1 MSKIRTSND
10 LSDRLSED
18 LAWRKIE
25 LSTIKG
31 LIERREF
38 ESQKNKVLTRSG
50 IAILYAHWEG
60 YIKYAATAYL
70 EFVSMQRNLKYCDL
84 TDNFIAIAMKSR
96 MDEAASTKQATIH
109 NEVIK
114 FLIESMEERIRIPS
128 EGIITTGS
136 NLSSDILRQI
146 LALLGIDYQPY
157 QMKQV
162 LIDEKLLAKRN
173 KIAHGEFLDID
184 VESYREL
191 HKEVIDM
198 MDLFR
203 DQIENHAVQK
213 LYLRSSTSSV
223 VRKSVLEQK

>member
-1 MSKIRTSND
+1 MSKIRTPND
-10 LSDRLSED
+10 LSDRLSTD

-25 LSTIKG
+25 LSAIKG

-38 ESQKNKVLTRSG
+38 ELQKNKVLTRSG

-60 YIKYAATAYL
+60 YIKCAATAYL
-70 EFVSMQRNLKYCDL
+70 EFVSMQRNLRYCDL

-96 MDEAASTKQATIH
+96 LDEAASTKQATIH

-114 FLIESMEERIRIPS
+114 FLIESMEERIKLPK
-128 EGIITTGS
+128 EGVITTGS
-136 NLSSDILRQI
+136 NLSSDVLRQI
-146 LALLGIDYQPY
+146 LALLGIDYRPY
-157 QMKQV
+157 KTKQV

-173 KIAHGEFLDID
+173 CIAHGEFLDVD
-184 VESYREL
+184 VDSYREL
-191 HKEVIDM
+191 HKEVINM

-213 LYLRSSTSSV
+213 LYLRSDISSAS
-223 VRKSVLEQK
+223 RNL

>member
-1 MSKIRTSND
+1 MSKIRTPND

-25 LSTIKG
+25 LSAIKG

-38 ESQKNKVLTRSG
+38 ELQKNKVLTRSG

-60 YIKYAATAYL
+60 YIKCAATAYL
-70 EFVSMQRNLKYCDL
+70 EFVSMQRNLRYCDL

-96 MDEAASTKQATIH
+96 LDEAASTKQVTIH

-114 FLIESMEERIRIPS
+114 FLVESMEERIKIPK
-128 EGIITTGS
+128 EGVITTGS
-136 NLSSDILRQI
+136 NLSSDVLRQI
-146 LALLGIDYQPY
+146 LALLGIDDRPY

-173 KIAHGEFLDID
+173 CIAHGEFLDVD
-184 VESYREL
+184 VDSYREL

-213 LYLRSSTSSV
+213 LYLRAKTSIEML
-223 VRKSVLEQK
+223 KSDK

>member
-1 MSKIRTSND
+1 MSKIRTPND

-25 LSTIKG
+25 LSAIKG

-38 ESQKNKVLTRSG
+38 ELQKNKVLTRSG

-60 YIKYAATAYL
+60 YIKCAATAYL
-70 EFVSMQRNLKYCDL
+70 EFVSMQRDLIYFDL

-96 MDEAASTKQATIH
+96 LDKAASSKQATIH

-114 FLIESMEERIRIPS
+114 FLLESMEERIKIPT
-128 EGIITTGS
+128 EGVITTGS
-136 NLSSDILRQI
+136 NLSSDVLRQI

-157 QMKQV
+157 EMKQV
-162 LIDEKLLAKRN
+162 LIDGKLLAKRN
-173 KIAHGEFLDID
+173 CIAHGEFLDVD
-184 VESYREL
+184 VDSYREL
-191 HKEVIDM
+191 HEEVIGM

-213 LYLRSSTSSV
+213 LYLRSNTSSV
-223 VRKSVLEQK
+223 IRKL

>member
-1 MSKIRTSND
+1 MSKIRTPND

-25 LSTIKG
+25 LSAIKG

-38 ESQKNKVLTRSG
+38 ELQKNKVLTRSG

-60 YIKYAATAYL
+60 YIKCAATAYL
-70 EFVSMQRNLKYCDL
+70 EFVSMQRNLRYCDL

-96 MDEAASTKQATIH
+96 LDEAASTKQATIH

-114 FLIESMEERIRIPS
+114 FLVESMEERIKIPK
-128 EGIITTGS
+128 EGVITTGS

-157 QMKQV
+157 EMKQV

-173 KIAHGEFLDID
+173 YIAHGEFLDVDID
-184 VESYREL
+184 SYREL
-191 HKEVIDM
+191 HREVIDM

-203 DQIENHAVQK
+203 DQIENYAVQK
-213 LYLRSSTSSV
+213 LYLRTKTSIEMV
-223 VRKSVLEQK
+223 KSEE

>member
-1 MSKIRTSND
+1 MSKIRTPND

-25 LSTIKG
+25 LSAIKG
-31 LIERREF
+31 LIERRDF
-38 ESQKNKVLTRSG
+38 ELRKNKVLTRSG

-96 MDEAASTKQATIH
+96 LDEAASTKQATIH

-114 FLIESMEERIRIPS
+114 FLVESMEERIKIPK
-128 EGIITTGS
+128 EGVITTAS
-136 NLSSDILRQI
+136 NLSSDVLRQI

-157 QMKQV
+157 EMKQV

-173 KIAHGEFLDID
+173 QIAHGEFLDVDID
-184 VESYREL
+184 SYREL
-191 HKEVIDM
+191 HKEIIDM

-213 LYLRSSTSSV
+213 LYLRSNASIEII
-223 VRKSVLEQK
+223 KFDK

>member
-1 MSKIRTSND
+1 MSKIRTPND

-25 LSTIKG
+25 LSAIKG

-38 ESQKNKVLTRSG
+38 ELQKNKVLTRSG

-60 YIKYAATAYL
+60 YIKCAATAYL
-70 EFVSMQRNLKYCDL
+70 EFVSMQRNLRYCDL

-96 MDEAASTKQATIH
+96 LDEAASTKQATIH

-114 FLIESMEERIRIPS
+114 FLVESMEERIKIPK
-128 EGIITTGS
+128 EGVITTGS
-136 NLSSDILRQI
+136 NLSSDVLRQI
-146 LALLGIDYQPY
+146 LALLGIDYQQY
-157 QMKQV
+157 EMKQV

-173 KIAHGEFLDID
+173 CIAHGEFLDVD
-184 VESYREL
+184 VDSYREL
-191 HKEVIDM
+191 HREVIDM

-213 LYLRSSTSSV
+213 LYLRANASSV
-223 VRKSVLEQK
+223 IKKM

>member
-1 MSKIRTSND
+1 MSKIRTPND

-25 LSTIKG
+25 LSAIKG

-38 ESQKNKVLTRSG
+38 ELQKNKVLTRSG

-60 YIKYAATAYL
+60 YIKCAATAYL
-70 EFVSMQRNLKYCDL
+70 EFVSMQRNLRYCDL

-96 MDEAASTKQATIH
+96 LDEAASTKQATIH

-114 FLIESMEERIRIPS
+114 FLVESMEERIKIPK
-128 EGIITTGS
+128 EGVITTGS
-136 NLSSDILRQI
+136 NLSSDVLRQI
-146 LALLGIDYQPY
+146 LALLGIDYQQY
-157 QMKQV
+157 EMKQV

-173 KIAHGEFLDID
+173 CIAHGEFLDVD
-184 VESYREL
+184 VDSYREL

-203 DQIENHAVQK
+203 DQIANHSVQK
-213 LYLRSSTSSV
+213 LYLRAKTSIEMV
-223 VRKSVLEQK
+223 KSEE

>member
-1 MSKIRTSND
+1 MSKIRTPND

-25 LSTIKG
+25 LSAIKV
-31 LIERREF
+31 LIERREL
-38 ESQKNKVLTRSG
+38 ELQKNKVLTRSG

-70 EFVSMQRNLKYCDL
+70 EFVSMQRTLRYCDL
-84 TDNFIAIAMKSR
+84 TDNFIAIAMKNR
-96 MDEAASTKQATIH
+96 LDEAASTKQATIH
-109 NEVIK
+109 NEVIN
-114 FLIESMEERIRIPS
+114 FLIESMEERIKIPK
-128 EGIITTGS
+128 EGVITTGS
-136 NLSSDILRQI
+136 NLSSDVLRQI

-157 QMKQV
+157 KTKQV

-173 KIAHGEFLDID
+173 YIAHGEFLDVD
-184 VESYREL
+184 VDSYREL

-198 MDLFR
+198 MNLFR

-213 LYLRSSTSSV
+213 LYLRSNTSSV
-223 VRKSVLEQK
+223 IRKP

>member
-1 MSKIRTSND
+1 MSKIRTPND

-25 LSTIKG
+25 LSAIKG

-38 ESQKNKVLTRSG
+38 ELQKNKVLTRSG

-60 YIKYAATAYL
+60 YIKCAATAYL
-70 EFVSMQRNLKYCDL
+70 EFVSMQRNLRYCDL

-96 MDEAASTKQATIH
+96 IDEAASSKQATIH

-114 FLIESMEERIRIPS
+114 FLLENMEERIKIPK
-128 EGIITTGS
+128 EGVITTGS
-136 NLSSDILRQI
+136 NLSSHVLRQI

-173 KIAHGEFLDID
+173 CIAHGEFLDVD
-184 VESYREL
+184 VDSYREL
-191 HKEVIDM
+191 HREVIDM

-203 DQIENHAVQK
+203 DQIENYVVQK
-213 LYLRSSTSSV
+213 LYLRAKTLIEML
-223 VRKSVLEQK
+223 KSDK

>member
-1 MSKIRTSND
+1 MSKIRTPND

-25 LSTIKG
+25 LSAIKG

-38 ESQKNKVLTRSG
+38 ELQKNKVLTRSG

-60 YIKYAATAYL
+60 YIKCAATAYL
-70 EFVSMQRNLKYCDL
+70 EFVSMQRNLRYCDL

-96 MDEAASTKQATIH
+96 LDEAASTKQATIH

-114 FLIESMEERIRIPS
+114 FLVESMEERIKIPK
-128 EGIITTGS
+128 EGVIITGS
-136 NLSSDILRQI
+136 NLSSDVLRQI
-146 LALLGIDYQPY
+146 LALLGIDDRPY

-173 KIAHGEFLDID
+173 CIAHGEFLDVD
-184 VESYREL
+184 VDSYREL
-191 HKEVIDM
+191 HREVIDM

-213 LYLRSSTSSV
+213 LYLRAKTSIEMV
-223 VRKSVLEQK
+223 KSEE

>member
-1 MSKIRTSND
+1 MSKILTPND

-25 LSTIKG
+25 LSAIKG

-38 ESQKNKVLTRSG
+38 ELQKNKVLTRSG

-60 YIKYAATAYL
+60 YIKYAATSYL
-70 EFVSMQRNLKYCDL
+70 EFVSMQRNLRYCDL

-96 MDEAASTKQATIH
+96 LDEAASTKQATIH

-114 FLIESMEERIRIPS
+114 FLIDSMEERIKIPK
-128 EGIITTGS
+128 EGVITTGS
-136 NLSSDILRQI
+136 NLSSDVLRQI
-146 LALLGIDYQPY
+146 LALLGIDYQQY
-157 QMKQV
+157 EMKQV

-173 KIAHGEFLDID
+173 CIAHGEFLDVD
-184 VESYREL
+184 VDSYREL
-191 HKEVIDM
+191 HREVIDM

-203 DQIENHAVQK
+203 DQIENYAVQK
-213 LYLRSSTSSV
+213 LYLRAKTSIEML
-223 VRKSVLEQK
+223 KSDK

>member
-1 MSKIRTSND
+1 MSKILTPND

-25 LSTIKG
+25 LSEIKG

-38 ESQKNKVLTRSG
+38 ELQKNKVLTRSG

-60 YIKYAATAYL
+60 YIKCAATAYL
-70 EFVSMQRNLKYCDL
+70 EFVSMQRNLRYCDL

-96 MDEAASTKQATIH
+96 LDEAASTKQATIH

-114 FLIESMEERIRIPS
+114 FLLENMEERIKIPK
-128 EGIITTGS
+128 EGVITTGS
-136 NLSSDILRQI
+136 NLSSDVLRQI
-146 LALLGIDYQPY
+146 LALLGIDDRPY

-173 KIAHGEFLDID
+173 CIAHGEFLDVD
-184 VESYREL
+184 VDSYREL
-191 HKEVIDM
+191 HREVIDM

-213 LYLRSSTSSV
+213 LHLRSNASSV
-223 VRKSVLEQK
+223 IKKM